1 MARRRQSLGDD
12 LVTVEF
18 EDIDRFVEDLRVNA
32 RESARLSSG
41 RFGKQNRL
49 PVELER
55 AYLTSAK
62 VVVKEARSLGRTHGK
77 MLEKASESIRVVRVP
92 GGGSVV
98 TAGGPEVVFSGK
110 GSYTQVFFGAD
121 FGSVKYKQFP
131 AVRRKG
137 RTIYPAWDNKERQID
152 RIMLDAFDKY
162 WGKF

>member
-62 VVVKEARSLGRTHGK
+62 VVVKLAALRSCSLAKVLTRKCSLGPI
-77 MLEKASESIRVVRVP
+77 S
-92 GGGSVV
+92 
-98 TAGGPEVVFSGK
+98 
-110 GSYTQVFFGAD
+110 
-121 FGSVKYKQFP
+121 
-131 AVRRKG
+131 
-137 RTIYPAWDNKERQID
+137 D
-152 RIMLDAFDKY
+152 R
-162 WGKF
+162 